1 MFSFGI
7 IKCGN
12 VRKIYKLYGLSDS
25 SCKLLKSRSFK
36 VFSNFFHILRFWI
49 RKLLYIYIYVHR
61 LQIFKFAIQFEQ
73 PIYRLIFYE
82 LDGLSKSD

>member
-12 VRKIYKLYGLSDS
+12 VRKTHKLCGLSDS
-25 SCKLLKSRSFK
+25 SCKPLKSRSFK
-36 VFSNFFHILRFWI
+36 IFPNFLHILRFRI
-49 RKLLYIYIYVHR
+49 KKLLYIYIYVHR
-61 LQIFKFAIQFEQ
+61 LQIFQFAIQFEQ
-73 PIYRLIFYE
+73 PIYRLDFYE